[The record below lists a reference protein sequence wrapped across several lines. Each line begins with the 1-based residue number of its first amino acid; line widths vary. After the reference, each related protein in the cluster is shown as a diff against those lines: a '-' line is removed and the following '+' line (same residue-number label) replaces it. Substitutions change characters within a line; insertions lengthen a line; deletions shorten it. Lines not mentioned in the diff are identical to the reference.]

1 MSENLIFQK
10 PFLFLCEVSK
20 PIENIKVKSNTN
32 LILNNNKEFEFDL
45 ISIDITE
52 IIINILMNNF
62 KNFLNTKIILFGNQK
77 KYGELCVNF
86 IKILFENNNNV
97 IIKINEKKFFNF
109 DDFINDEIDVKDN
122 LNVDVLQNE
131 NEILAQFSFIKYG
144 NDINDNNNNNNNE
157 IDDFNNEK
165 NTKKIYVV
173 YLNSNDNNDDNNNNN
188 NNDFN
193 ENEDEKNLNIIESIK
208 NRKLIS
214 IKTLSHINDNETNPN
229 NLNINNNNNNNDIY
243 NENNNNFDMNN
254 NNNINNK
261 SYNFDLNNNNNNNIN
276 KSFQTAPLSPTKN
289 DLIYLNDKI
298 NTLDQT
304 INNINNQNKNI
315 SNILSKLLQNNNNIN
330 NNNNNNILNQTSS
343 SDPNKNVPY
352 LEHQISNLKTHQN
365 SLITDNIIFRE
376 DIIRLND
383 INTHLEQE
391 IHNQII
397 KNKEIAQCNEKI
409 NNENCYLNSVIENTY
424 LKINNNVSNNNIN
437 FDVIRNI
444 ENEINVNNEKIKKI
458 KNDYKN
464 LREKKAEIEINLN
477 LLNDKYEKLIKKF
490 AFNKNKLN
498 ELNCVQ
504 KEKINEIEN
513 NINVIINNTNEIKK
527 DNNEFIEKNENLRKN
542 IFNNENEKNN
552 YEINYNEIKNKNILL
567 EKELN
572 EIKEEFF
579 KFKEDVRIRNLK
591 KIEEEERKKNLIE
604 NKKKMISELER
615 KINNFR
621 NDRIRKLS
629 DDN

>member
-62 KNFLNTKIILFGNQK
+62 KNFLNSKIILFGNQK

-97 IIKINEKKFFNF
+97 IIKINGKKFFNF
-109 DDFINDEIDVKDN
+109 DDFINDEIDVKEN

-131 NEILAQFSFIKYG
+131 NEILCQFSFIKYG
-144 NDINDNNNNNNNE
+144 NDINNNNNNE
-157 IDDFNNEK
+157 IEDFNNEK
-165 NTKKIYVV
+165 NTKKIYVI
-173 YLNSNDNNDDNNNNN
+173 YLNSNDNNEDDNNNNN
-188 NNDFN
+188 NDVNNFEND
-193 ENEDEKNLNIIESIK
+193 DEKNLNIIESIK

-214 IKTLSHINDNETNPN
+214 IKTLSHINDNETN
-229 NLNINNNNNNNDIY
+229 NLNNNNNDIY
-243 NENNNNFDMNN
+243 NENNNNNNFEINN
-254 NNNINNK
+254 NNNNNK
-261 SYNFDLNNNNNNNIN
+261 SYNFDLNNNNNNIN

-289 DLIYLNDKI
+289 ELLFLNDKI

-315 SNILSKLLQNNNNIN
+315 SNILSKLLQNNNI
-330 NNNNNNILNQTSS
+330 NNNNILNQTSS
-343 SDPNKNVPY
+343 SDPNKNVPF
-352 LEHQISNLKTHQN
+352 LEHQISNLKTQQN

-397 KNKEIAQCNEKI
+397 KNKELAQCNEKI
-409 NNENCYLNSVIENTY
+409 NNENCYLNSLIENTY

-437 FDVIRNI
+437 IDVIRNI
-444 ENEINVNNEKIKKI
+444 ENEINVSNEKINKI

-490 AFNKNKLN
+490 ACNKNKLN
-498 ELNCVQ
+498 DLNCVQ

-527 DNNEFIEKNENLRKN
+527 SNNDFIEKNENLRKN

-591 KIEEEERKKNLIE
+591 KIEEEERKKNIIE

-629 DDN
+629 DEI

>member
-62 KNFLNTKIILFGNQK
+62 KNFLNSKIILFGNQK

-97 IIKINEKKFFNF
+97 IIKINGKKFFNF
-109 DDFINDEIDVKDN
+109 DDFINDEIDVKEN

-131 NEILAQFSFIKYG
+131 NEILCQFSFIKYG
-144 NDINDNNNNNNNE
+144 NDINNNNNNE
-157 IDDFNNEK
+157 IEDFNNEK
-165 NTKKIYVV
+165 NTKKIYVI
-173 YLNSNDNNDDNNNNN
+173 YLNSNDNNEDDNNNNN
-188 NNDFN
+188 NDVNNFEND
-193 ENEDEKNLNIIESIK
+193 DEKNLNIIESIK

-214 IKTLSHINDNETNPN
+214 IKTLSHINDNETN
-229 NLNINNNNNNNDIY
+229 NLNNNNNDIY
-243 NENNNNFDMNN
+243 NENNNNNNFEINN
-254 NNNINNK
+254 NNNNNNK
-261 SYNFDLNNNNNNNIN
+261 SYNFDLNNNNNNIN

-289 DLIYLNDKI
+289 ELIFLNDKI

-315 SNILSKLLQNNNNIN
+315 SNILSKLLQNNNI
-330 NNNNNNILNQTSS
+330 NNNNILNQTSS
-343 SDPNKNVPY
+343 SDPNKNVPF
-352 LEHQISNLKTHQN
+352 LEHQISNLKTQQN

-397 KNKEIAQCNEKI
+397 KNKELAQCNEKI
-409 NNENCYLNSVIENTY
+409 NNENCYLNSLIENTY

-437 FDVIRNI
+437 IDVIRNI
-444 ENEINVNNEKIKKI
+444 ENEINVSNEKINKI

-490 AFNKNKLN
+490 ACNKNKLN
-498 ELNCVQ
+498 DLNCVQ

-527 DNNEFIEKNENLRKN
+527 SNNDFIEKNENLRKN

-591 KIEEEERKKNLIE
+591 KIEEEERKKNIIE

-629 DDN
+629 DEI

>member
-62 KNFLNTKIILFGNQK
+62 KNFLNSKIILFGNQK

-97 IIKINEKKFFNF
+97 IIKINGKKFFNF
-109 DDFINDEIDVKDN
+109 DDFINDEIDVKEN

-131 NEILAQFSFIKYG
+131 NEILCQFSFIKYG
-144 NDINDNNNNNNNE
+144 NDINNNNNNE
-157 IDDFNNEK
+157 IEDFNNEK
-165 NTKKIYVV
+165 NTKKIYVI
-173 YLNSNDNNDDNNNNN
+173 YLNSNDNNEDDNNNNN
-188 NNDFN
+188 NDVNNFEND
-193 ENEDEKNLNIIESIK
+193 DEKNLNIIESIK

-214 IKTLSHINDNETNPN
+214 IKTLSHINDNETN
-229 NLNINNNNNNNDIY
+229 NLNNNNNDIY
-243 NENNNNFDMNN
+243 NENNNNNNFEINN
-254 NNNINNK
+254 NNNNNK
-261 SYNFDLNNNNNNNIN
+261 SYNFDLNNNNNNIN

-289 DLIYLNDKI
+289 ELIFLNDKI

-315 SNILSKLLQNNNNIN
+315 SNILSKLLQNNNI
-330 NNNNNNILNQTSS
+330 NNNNILNQTSS
-343 SDPNKNVPY
+343 SDPNKNVPF
-352 LEHQISNLKTHQN
+352 LEHQISNLKTQQN

-397 KNKEIAQCNEKI
+397 KNKELAQCNEKI
-409 NNENCYLNSVIENTY
+409 NNENCYLNSLIENTY

-437 FDVIRNI
+437 IDVIRNI
-444 ENEINVNNEKIKKI
+444 ENEINVSNEKINKI

-490 AFNKNKLN
+490 ACNKNKLN
-498 ELNCVQ
+498 DLNCVQ

-527 DNNEFIEKNENLRKN
+527 SNNDFIEKNENLRKN

-591 KIEEEERKKNLIE
+591 KIEEEERKKNIIE

-629 DDN
+629 DEI

>member
-62 KNFLNTKIILFGNQK
+62 KNFLNSKIILFGNQK

-97 IIKINEKKFFNF
+97 IIKINGKKFFNF
-109 DDFINDEIDVKDN
+109 DDFINDEIDVKEN

-131 NEILAQFSFIKYG
+131 NEILCQFSFIKYG
-144 NDINDNNNNNNNE
+144 NDINNNNNE
-157 IDDFNNEK
+157 IEDFNNEK
-165 NTKKIYVV
+165 NTKKIYVI
-173 YLNSNDNNDDNNNNN
+173 YLNSNDNNEDDNNNNN
-188 NNDFN
+188 NDVNNFEND
-193 ENEDEKNLNIIESIK
+193 DEKNLNIIESIK

-214 IKTLSHINDNETNPN
+214 IKTLSHINDNETN
-229 NLNINNNNNNNDIY
+229 NLNNNNNNDIY
-243 NENNNNFDMNN
+243 NENNNNNNFEINN
-254 NNNINNK
+254 NNNNNK
-261 SYNFDLNNNNNNNIN
+261 SYNFDLNNNNNNIN

-289 DLIYLNDKI
+289 ELLFLNDKI

-315 SNILSKLLQNNNNIN
+315 SNILSKLLQNNNI
-330 NNNNNNILNQTSS
+330 NNNNILNQTSS
-343 SDPNKNVPY
+343 SDPNKNVPF
-352 LEHQISNLKTHQN
+352 LEHQISNLKTQQN

-397 KNKEIAQCNEKI
+397 KNKELAQCNEKI
-409 NNENCYLNSVIENTY
+409 NNENCYLNSLIENTY

-437 FDVIRNI
+437 IDVIRNI
-444 ENEINVNNEKIKKI
+444 ENEINVSNEKINKI

-490 AFNKNKLN
+490 ACNKNKLN
-498 ELNCVQ
+498 DLNCVQ

-527 DNNEFIEKNENLRKN
+527 SNNDFIEKNENLRKN

-591 KIEEEERKKNLIE
+591 KIEEEERKKNIIE

-629 DDN
+629 DEI

>member
-62 KNFLNTKIILFGNQK
+62 KNFLNSKIILFGNQK
-77 KYGELCVNF
+77 KHGELCVNF

-97 IIKINEKKFFNF
+97 IIKINGKKFFNF
-109 DDFINDEIDVKDN
+109 DDFINDEIDVKEN

-131 NEILAQFSFIKYG
+131 NEILCQFSFIKYG
-144 NDINDNNNNNNNE
+144 NDINNNNNE
-157 IDDFNNEK
+157 IEDFNNEK
-165 NTKKIYVV
+165 NTKKIYVI
-173 YLNSNDNNDDNNNNN
+173 YLNSNDNNEDDNNNNN
-188 NNDFN
+188 NDVNNFEND
-193 ENEDEKNLNIIESIK
+193 DEKNLNIIESIK

-214 IKTLSHINDNETNPN
+214 IKTLSHINDNETN
-229 NLNINNNNNNNDIY
+229 NLNNNNNNDIY
-243 NENNNNFDMNN
+243 NENNNNNNFEINN
-254 NNNINNK
+254 NNNNNNK
-261 SYNFDLNNNNNNNIN
+261 SYNFDLNNNNNNIN

-289 DLIYLNDKI
+289 ELLFLNDKI

-315 SNILSKLLQNNNNIN
+315 SNILSKLLQNNNI
-330 NNNNNNILNQTSS
+330 NNNNNILNQTSS
-343 SDPNKNVPY
+343 SDPNKNVPF
-352 LEHQISNLKTHQN
+352 LEHQISNLKTQQN

-383 INTHLEQE
+383 INAHLEQE

-397 KNKEIAQCNEKI
+397 KNKELAQCNEKI
-409 NNENCYLNSVIENTY
+409 NNENCYLNSLIENTY

-437 FDVIRNI
+437 IDVIRNI
-444 ENEINVNNEKIKKI
+444 ENEINVSNEKINKI

-490 AFNKNKLN
+490 ACNKNKLN
-498 ELNCVQ
+498 DLNCVQ

-527 DNNEFIEKNENLRKN
+527 SNNDFIEKNENLRKN

-552 YEINYNEIKNKNILL
+552 YEINYNEIKNKNNLL

-572 EIKEEFF
+572 EIKEEFS

-591 KIEEEERKKNLIE
+591 KIEEEERKKNIIE

-629 DDN
+629 DEI

>member
-62 KNFLNTKIILFGNQK
+62 KNFLNSKIILFGNQK

-97 IIKINEKKFFNF
+97 IIKINGKKFFNF
-109 DDFINDEIDVKDN
+109 DDFINDEIDVKEN

-131 NEILAQFSFIKYG
+131 NEILCQFSFIKYG
-144 NDINDNNNNNNNE
+144 NDINNNNNNE
-157 IDDFNNEK
+157 IEDFNNEK
-165 NTKKIYVV
+165 NTKKIYVI
-173 YLNSNDNNDDNNNNN
+173 YLNSNDNNEDDNNNNN
-188 NNDFN
+188 NDVNNFEND
-193 ENEDEKNLNIIESIK
+193 DEKNLNIIESIK

-214 IKTLSHINDNETNPN
+214 IKTLSHINDNETN
-229 NLNINNNNNNNDIY
+229 NLNNNNNNDIY
-243 NENNNNFDMNN
+243 NENNNNNNFEINN
-254 NNNINNK
+254 NNNNNK
-261 SYNFDLNNNNNNNIN
+261 SYNFDLNNNNNNIN

-289 DLIYLNDKI
+289 ELLFLNDKI

-315 SNILSKLLQNNNNIN
+315 SNILSKLLQNNNI
-330 NNNNNNILNQTSS
+330 NNNNILNQTSS
-343 SDPNKNVPY
+343 SDPNKNVPF
-352 LEHQISNLKTHQN
+352 LEHQISNLKTQQN

-383 INTHLEQE
+383 INAHLEQE

-397 KNKEIAQCNEKI
+397 KNKELAQCNEKI
-409 NNENCYLNSVIENTY
+409 NNENCYLNSLIENTY

-437 FDVIRNI
+437 IDVIRNI
-444 ENEINVNNEKIKKI
+444 ENEINVSNEKINKI

-490 AFNKNKLN
+490 ACNKNKLN
-498 ELNCVQ
+498 DLNCIQ
-504 KEKINEIEN
+504 KEK
-513 NINVIINNTNEIKK
+513 K
-527 DNNEFIEKNENLRKN
+527 
-542 IFNNENEKNN
+542 
-552 YEINYNEIKNKNILL
+552 
-567 EKELN
+567 
-572 EIKEEFF
+572 
-579 KFKEDVRIRNLK
+579 
-591 KIEEEERKKNLIE
+591 
-604 NKKKMISELER
+604 
-615 KINNFR
+615 
-621 NDRIRKLS
+621 
-629 DDN
+629 

>member
-62 KNFLNTKIILFGNQK
+62 KNFLNSKIILFGNQK
-77 KYGELCVNF
+77 KHGELCVNF

-97 IIKINEKKFFNF
+97 IIKINGKKFFNF
-109 DDFINDEIDVKDN
+109 DDFINDEIDVKEN

-131 NEILAQFSFIKYG
+131 NEILCQFSFIKYG
-144 NDINDNNNNNNNE
+144 NDINNNNNE
-157 IDDFNNEK
+157 IEDFNNEK
-165 NTKKIYVV
+165 NTKKIYVI
-173 YLNSNDNNDDNNNNN
+173 YLNSNDNNEDDNNNNN
-188 NNDFN
+188 NDVNNFEND
-193 ENEDEKNLNIIESIK
+193 DEKNLNIIESIK

-214 IKTLSHINDNETNPN
+214 IKTLSHINDNETN
-229 NLNINNNNNNNDIY
+229 NLNNNNNNDIY
-243 NENNNNFDMNN
+243 NENNNNNNFEINN
-254 NNNINNK
+254 NNNNNK
-261 SYNFDLNNNNNNNIN
+261 SYNFDLNNNNNNIN

-289 DLIYLNDKI
+289 ELLFLNDKI

-315 SNILSKLLQNNNNIN
+315 SNILSKLLQNNNI
-330 NNNNNNILNQTSS
+330 NNNNNILNQTSS
-343 SDPNKNVPY
+343 SDPNKNVPF
-352 LEHQISNLKTHQN
+352 LEHQISNLKTQQN

-383 INTHLEQE
+383 INAHLEQE

-397 KNKEIAQCNEKI
+397 KNKELAQCNEKI
-409 NNENCYLNSVIENTY
+409 NNENCYLNSLIENTY

-437 FDVIRNI
+437 IDVIRNI
-444 ENEINVNNEKIKKI
+444 ENEINVSNEKINKI

-490 AFNKNKLN
+490 ACNKNKLN
-498 ELNCVQ
+498 DLNCVQ

-527 DNNEFIEKNENLRKN
+527 SNNDFIEKNENLRKN

-591 KIEEEERKKNLIE
+591 KIEEEERKKNIIE

-629 DDN
+629 DEI

>member
-62 KNFLNTKIILFGNQK
+62 KNFLNSKIILFGNQK

-97 IIKINEKKFFNF
+97 IIKINGKKFFNF
-109 DDFINDEIDVKDN
+109 DDFINDEIDVKEN

-131 NEILAQFSFIKYG
+131 NEILCQFSFIKYG
-144 NDINDNNNNNNNE
+144 NDINNNNNNE
-157 IDDFNNEK
+157 IEDFNNEK
-165 NTKKIYVV
+165 NTKKIYVI
-173 YLNSNDNNDDNNNNN
+173 YLNSNDNNEDDNNNNN
-188 NNDFN
+188 NDVNNFEND
-193 ENEDEKNLNIIESIK
+193 DEKNLNIIESIK

-214 IKTLSHINDNETNPN
+214 IKTLSHINDNETN
-229 NLNINNNNNNNDIY
+229 NLNNNNNDIY
-243 NENNNNFDMNN
+243 NENNNNNNFEINN
-254 NNNINNK
+254 NNNNNNK
-261 SYNFDLNNNNNNNIN
+261 SYNFDLNNNNNNIN

-289 DLIYLNDKI
+289 ELIFLNDKI

-315 SNILSKLLQNNNNIN
+315 SNILSKLLQNNNI
-330 NNNNNNILNQTSS
+330 NNNNILNQTSS
-343 SDPNKNVPY
+343 SDPNKNVPF
-352 LEHQISNLKTHQN
+352 LEHQISNLKTQQN

-383 INTHLEQE
+383 INAHLEQE

-397 KNKEIAQCNEKI
+397 KNKELAQCNEKI
-409 NNENCYLNSVIENTY
+409 NNENCYLNSLIENTY

-437 FDVIRNI
+437 IDVIRNI
-444 ENEINVNNEKIKKI
+444 ENEINVSNEKINKI

-490 AFNKNKLN
+490 ACNKNKLN
-498 ELNCVQ
+498 DLNCVQ

-527 DNNEFIEKNENLRKN
+527 SNNDFIEKNENLRKN

-591 KIEEEERKKNLIE
+591 KIEEEERKKNIIE

-629 DDN
+629 DEI